1 MENPS
6 KNNIVSGKLH
16 ENEIETLL
24 SQVLPKPSSHFYQKM
39 DTAPWKNSIFQK
51 RKTHFF
57 YSKPIR
63 NWKVGFTIIFLFLF
77 MFGISFIPSV
87 QAIAHQIFYSF
98 FSSPSNQ
105 IEVQVTSSTP
115 QDMFHFSDPDNFS
128 QTIADAQQRAGYL
141 VKDLYQQPESLK
153 LIGALYEPNFHSV
166 TILYQGKDY
175 KLFLTQRPIR
185 NGKDIFIIGS
195 DVQIQLVYIGDHQA
209 EFVVGGWKAISTQ
222 TISDAVT
229 PESQTNITAI
239 WDTQL
244 PQYTLRWQEN
254 GFAYEL
260 RALGEGS
267 PSQSDLIAYA
277 IGIK

>member
-6 KNNIVSGKLH
+6 KNNNVSGKLH
-16 ENEIETLL
+16 ENQIETLL
-24 SQVLPKPSSHFYQKM
+24 SQALPKPSSHFYQKM
-39 DTAPWKNSIFQK
+39 DTAPWKNRIFQEH
-51 RKTHFF
+51 KTHFII
-57 YSKPIR
+57 SKPIR

-115 QDMFHFSDPDNFS
+115 QDMFNFSDPDNFS
-128 QTIADAQQRAGYL
+128 QTIADAQQRAGYS
-141 VKDLYQQPESLK
+141 VKDLYQQSESLI
-153 LIGALYEPNFHSV
+153 LIGALYEPNCHSV

-175 KLFLTQRPIR
+175 KLFLTQRPIG
-185 NGKDIFIIGS
+185 NGKDIFSIGS
-195 DVQIQLVYIGDHQA
+195 DVQIQLVNIGDHQG
-209 EFVVGGWKAISTQ
+209 EFVVGGWKVISTQ

-229 PESQTNITAI
+229 PESQTNISAI
-239 WDTQL
+239 WDIQL

-260 RALGEGS
+260 RALGAGS
-267 PSQSDLIAYA
+267 PSQSDLIVYA
-277 IGIK
+277 IGLK